1 MKTAKNIALDYL
13 RKSKNRVPVI
23 DLDTALDMLSEDP
36 FSDVS
41 WILEEKEKSEFLKR
55 ALFRMKIEH
64 NNWYEVI
71 LMSYVQRMDNISI
84 GNALQLTKEEYEY
97 IYNKLGTVVNTGL
110 APVQSLTVD
119 IGNTLTEEDVKSAI
133 PKVDALYSDGSIQ
146 SFNVDWTDSLKNVDF
161 SKEGTYTITGQVI
174 QKKYVNKLKEL
185 NNSVLSED
193 DPDNANLYIMQDRQ
207 PIIINAVHIIRL
219 QEKMNIMKI
228 R

>member
-71 LMSYVQRMDNISI
+71 LMSYVQRMDNH
-84 GNALQLTKEEYEY
+84 
-97 IYNKLGTVVNTGL
+97 
-110 APVQSLTVD
+110 
-119 IGNTLTEEDVKSAI
+119 
-133 PKVDALYSDGSIQ
+133 
-146 SFNVDWTDSLKNVDF
+146 
-161 SKEGTYTITGQVI
+161 
-174 QKKYVNKLKEL
+174 
-185 NNSVLSED
+185 
-193 DPDNANLYIMQDRQ
+193 
-207 PIIINAVHIIRL
+207 INW
-219 QEKMNIMKI
+219 K
-228 R
+228 

>member
-1 MKTAKNIALDYL
+1 MCEDDRRLDDYFEIFKDLIIRYAKSYVGDYYTAEDICQETFIRFGEHQDEIRESSAKFWLMKTAKNIALDYL

-84 GNALQLTKEEYEY
+84 GNEFGVSAALVSKWKERAHTWLRNAYIKEEQNES
-97 IYNKLGTVVNTGL
+97 GDET
-110 APVQSLTVD
+110 S
-119 IGNTLTEEDVKSAI
+119 
-133 PKVDALYSDGSIQ
+133 
-146 SFNVDWTDSLKNVDF
+146 
-161 SKEGTYTITGQVI
+161 
-174 QKKYVNKLKEL
+174 
-185 NNSVLSED
+185 
-193 DPDNANLYIMQDRQ
+193 PD
-207 PIIINAVHIIRL
+207 
-219 QEKMNIMKI
+219 
-228 R
+228 

>member
-84 GNALQLTKEEYEY
+84 GNEFGVSAALVSKWKERAHTWLRNAYIKEEQNES
-97 IYNKLGTVVNTGL
+97 GDETS
-110 APVQSLTVD
+110 PV
-119 IGNTLTEEDVKSAI
+119 
-133 PKVDALYSDGSIQ
+133 
-146 SFNVDWTDSLKNVDF
+146 
-161 SKEGTYTITGQVI
+161 
-174 QKKYVNKLKEL
+174 
-185 NNSVLSED
+185 
-193 DPDNANLYIMQDRQ
+193 
-207 PIIINAVHIIRL
+207 
-219 QEKMNIMKI
+219 
-228 R
+228 

>member
-1 MKTAKNIALDYL
+1 MCEDDRRLDDYFEIFKDLIIRYAKSYVGDYYIAEDIWQETFIRFGEHQDEIRESSAKFWLMKTAKNIALDYL

-84 GNALQLTKEEYEY
+84 GNEFGVSAALVSKWKERAHTWLRNAYIKEEQNES
-97 IYNKLGTVVNTGL
+97 GDET
-110 APVQSLTVD
+110 S
-119 IGNTLTEEDVKSAI
+119 
-133 PKVDALYSDGSIQ
+133 
-146 SFNVDWTDSLKNVDF
+146 
-161 SKEGTYTITGQVI
+161 
-174 QKKYVNKLKEL
+174 
-185 NNSVLSED
+185 
-193 DPDNANLYIMQDRQ
+193 PD
-207 PIIINAVHIIRL
+207 
-219 QEKMNIMKI
+219 
-228 R
+228 

>member
-1 MKTAKNIALDYL
+1 MCEDDRRLDDYFEIFKDLIIRYAKSYVGDYYIAEDICQETFIRFGEHQDEIRESSAKFWRMKTAKNIALDYL

-84 GNALQLTKEEYEY
+84 GNEFGVSAALVSKWKERAHTWLRNAYIKEEQNES
-97 IYNKLGTVVNTGL
+97 GDET
-110 APVQSLTVD
+110 S
-119 IGNTLTEEDVKSAI
+119 
-133 PKVDALYSDGSIQ
+133 
-146 SFNVDWTDSLKNVDF
+146 
-161 SKEGTYTITGQVI
+161 
-174 QKKYVNKLKEL
+174 
-185 NNSVLSED
+185 
-193 DPDNANLYIMQDRQ
+193 PD
-207 PIIINAVHIIRL
+207 
-219 QEKMNIMKI
+219 
-228 R
+228 

>member
-1 MKTAKNIALDYL
+1 MHWDYL

-84 GNALQLTKEEYEY
+84 GNEF
-97 IYNKLGTVVNTGL
+97 GV
-110 APVQSLTVD
+110 
-119 IGNTLTEEDVKSAI
+119 SAASGQQ
-133 PKVDALYSDGSIQ
+133 VER
-146 SFNVDWTDSLKNVDF
+146 
-161 SKEGTYTITGQVI
+161 EGTYMGSGTLI
-174 QKKYVNKLKEL
+174 
-185 NNSVLSED
+185 
-193 DPDNANLYIMQDRQ
+193 
-207 PIIINAVHIIRL
+207 
-219 QEKMNIMKI
+219 
-228 R
+228 